1 MFTVPSYIATY
12 VLAHINPLNIE
23 CKGFCVGRSKGN
35 VCIIKQA
42 FISISDTRLV
52 LYFTYS
58 TRGHALTNACACICV
73 VCVCVFVCVYVH
85 VCVCVYACVCICM
98 CISMCLCACVCVCMC
113 VCICVCTHM
122 LAIFFKLNSYLHV
135 FALLNHHL

>member
-73 VCVCVFVCVYVH
+73 VCVC
-85 VCVCVYACVCICM
+85 IC
-98 CISMCLCACVCVCMC
+98 MCLCACVCVCACMHVC
-113 VCICVCTHM
+113 VYVCVFLCV
-122 LAIFFKLNSYLHV
+122 YVHV
-135 FALLNHHL
+135 CVYVCVYVYVCVHTC

>member
-1 MFTVPSYIATY
+1 MQCIVFTVPSYIATY

-73 VCVCVFVCVYVH
+73 VCVCVYLYVFMCMCVCVYV
-85 VCVCVYACVCICM
+85 CVR
-98 CISMCLCACVCVCMC
+98 VCMC
-113 VCICVCTHM
+113 VYMYVYFYVFMCMCVCMYVCMYMCVYTH
-122 LAIFFKLNSYLHV
+122 ASYIFSN
-135 FALLNHHL
+135 